1 MEMTVL
7 RPDGLGP
14 VDFGAPADEAFA
26 ELTDLIGVPD
36 RVESI
41 TPLAD
46 GCVEGASWLDCVRG
60 LRVVESGQLA
70 AWDVHGLEVAL
81 VDAVFGTWP
90 LEKTSLQFGDWHAT
104 ATPGGTR
111 LFTEEGVYPGM
122 TVGELRAAVPSVEFT
137 SNEGLLDSYRVTP
150 GTNGGY
156 WGRLDWD
163 PATPTLD
170 WQDIAAV
177 QTALNNHGADLVVDG
192 EWGPRT
198 QSAWVDFLTE
208 HSIEPFTSQLWLT
221 PEIGEML
228 GLPPDDIVVA
238 TIQPRPLNRPFESSS
253 STVRLRP
260 DGLGPVDFGT
270 PMDAALAALVDVLGA
285 PDSDTISTE
294 PECTLAIEQA
304 RTVSWDSAGL
314 HALFTDWPDR
324 FDAPPAPL
332 HLASWVMWSVPAPQ
346 VALATADGIGIG
358 STALEV
364 RSLPNSSPMIPDV
377 TQWGFAVTEQTG
389 SVSGEIGWSV
399 NLPYYFF
406 DEQFARELQQA
417 LNRQG
422 ANLAV
427 DGIVGPLTIQ
437 ALSDFAAQHG
447 IDGFSIESAWDSIQ
461 LTTEVLEVFWLL
473 ELPPDDATVTSM
485 WAGDPSTCD

>member
-1 MEMTVL
+1 M
-7 RPDGLGP
+7 
-14 VDFGAPADEAFA
+14 
-26 ELTDLIGVPD
+26 
-36 RVESI
+36 
-41 TPLAD
+41 
-46 GCVEGASWLDCVRG
+46 
-60 LRVVESGQLA
+60 
-70 AWDVHGLEVAL
+70 
-81 VDAVFGTWP
+81 
-90 LEKTSLQFGDWHAT
+90 
-104 ATPGGTR
+104 
-111 LFTEEGVYPGM
+111 
-122 TVGELRAAVPSVEFT
+122 
-137 SNEGLLDSYRVTP
+137 
-150 GTNGGY
+150 
-156 WGRLDWD
+156 
-163 PATPTLD
+163 
-170 WQDIAAV
+170 
-177 QTALNNHGADLVVDG
+177 
-192 EWGPRT
+192 
-198 QSAWVDFLTE
+198 
-208 HSIEPFTSQLWLT
+208 
-221 PEIGEML
+221 
-228 GLPPDDIVVA
+228 
-238 TIQPRPLNRPFESSS
+238 
-253 STVRLRP
+253 RLRP

-270 PMDAALAALVDVLGA
+270 PMDAALTALVDVLGA

-417 LNRQG
+417 LNSQG

-461 LTTEVLEVFWLL
+461 LTTEVLEVLWLL